1 MGVHCMIFLRSPHPQ
16 YHPRTTKAHQNPR
29 PIKNPA
35 SVNSM
40 TSIKKPIACYL
51 GCILTHL
58 ASTPRAVVE
67 NAISMLSRNFEHCE
81 YSIKGPICNGAVH
94 TPAVNATIRS
104 HIATAPLPLGR
115 LYILRLVRLYA
126 RQPGTFRVARLDNS
140 G

>member
-1 MGVHCMIFLRSPHPQ
+1 MIFLSPHINA
-16 YHPRTTKAHQNPR
+16 TETNENQNPR

-35 SVNSM
+35 SVNSI
-40 TSIKKPIACYL
+40 TSIKKPIAYYL

-115 LYILRLVRLYA
+115 LYILRLVRLYV
-126 RQPGTFRVARLDNS
+126 RQPGTFRMARLENS